1 MQEILDSVLTPLITE
16 DRKEIIL
23 ECVASLESG
32 GFETALDELHQII
45 EIQDGI
51 SDNAMLLGRID
62 DVIFTAQ
69 SRVFNEHQI
78 TVSLESSMA
87 VRSSIVRALA
97 NFDTYIL
104 PDQLLMLF
112 QGGFT
117 PDEIIANMAAIFS
130 DVDSEDVREV
140 IVEVSVE
147 LMRAIEDV
155 VTKNLMVRGVPTTK
169 VAPVSRIR
177 LVNRALDAVG
187 REPLSMITELAA
199 AGVRVG
205 TPIKLLIEQSMTA
218 LDRYTP
224 DAAAVQI
231 LGLVLFSDVPV
242 DAIQKTTIDLC
253 EDFTDNRME
262 QVLMTDAVKRLMHQL
277 GALNEAA

>member
-1 MQEILDSVLTPLITE
+1 MQQILDSVLTPLITE
-16 DRKEIIL
+16 ERKEIIL

-32 GFETALDELHQII
+32 GFETALDELHQVI
-45 EIQDGI
+45 EMQDGI

-62 DVIFTAQ
+62 DVIYTAQ
-69 SRVFNEHQI
+69 SRIFNEHQI

-97 NFDTYIL
+97 NFDTYII
-104 PDQLLMLF
+104 PDQLLLLF
-112 QGGFT
+112 QGGFS
-117 PDEIIANMAAIFS
+117 PEEIIAQMAAIFS
-130 DVDSEDVREV
+130 DINSEDVYEC
-140 IVEVSVE
+140 IEAVSVE

-155 VTKNLMVRGVPTTK
+155 ITKNLMVRGVPSTR

-187 REPLSMITELAA
+187 REPLSMITELAT

-205 TPIKLLIEQSMTA
+205 TPIKTLIEQSMAA
-218 LDRYTP
+218 LDRFSP
-224 DAAAVQI
+224 DAAAIQI

-262 QVLMTDAVKRLMHQL
+262 QVLMTDTIKRLMRQL
-277 GALNEAA
+277 GALNETA

>member
-1 MQEILDSVLTPLITE
+1 MREILDSVLTPLITE

-23 ECVASLESG
+23 ECVASLETG
-32 GFETALDELHQII
+32 GFETALDELHQIV

-62 DVIFTAQ
+62 DVIYTAQ
-69 SRVFNEHQI
+69 SRIFNEHQI

-87 VRSSIVRALA
+87 IRSSIVRALA

-112 QGGFT
+112 QGDFT

-140 IVEVSVE
+140 IEEVSVE

-177 LVNRALDAVG
+177 IVNRALDAVG
-187 REPLSMITELAA
+187 REPLSMIIELAS

-205 TPIKLLIEQSMTA
+205 TPIKLLVEQSMSA

-224 DAAAVQI
+224 DVAAVQI

-262 QVLMTDAVKRLMHQL
+262 QVLMTDAIKRLMHQL
-277 GALNEAA
+277 GALNETA